1 MIQLKEQERVIATV
15 RRYGLTYFWHGCLV
29 VLLIGGAFFFMFWL
43 FAHNWWGQTLFGL
56 DLGVGLLLL
65 IRVIFLWQKNQL
77 IVSTHRVVDIDQ
89 QGFFEK
95 IISEVPYDQIEDV
108 SGRIKGVLGTIFRYG
123 EINIQTGA
131 GKVQICL
138 QKIKQPV
145 ALQQQINELR
155 ERYVSRYSS
164 RFSGDVAEMVVDKVY
179 ELEEKDLRRV
189 AEVVSKQLQKLN
201 NKQIEIN

>member
-1 MIQLKEQERVIATV
+1 MIQLKEQERVVATV

-29 VLLIGGAFFFMFWL
+29 AGLVGSSFFFMFWL

-56 DLGVGLLLL
+56 DLGIGFLLLL
-65 IRVIFLWQKNQL
+65 RTIFLWQKNQL
-77 IVSTHRVVDIDQ
+77 LITTHRVIDIDQ
-89 QGFFEK
+89 RGFFDKTVSE
-95 IISEVPYDQIEDV
+95 ISYDQIEDV
-108 SGRIKGVLGTIFRYG
+108 FGKIKGVFGTIFRYG

-164 RFSGDVAEMVVDKVY
+164 RFSGDVAEIIIDKIY
-179 ELEEKDLRRV
+179 ELDEKDLRRV
-189 AEVVSKQLQKLN
+189 AEVASKRLQSITK
-201 NKQIEIN
+201 K

>member
-1 MIQLKEQERVIATV
+1 MQLKEQERIITTV

-29 VLLIGGAFFFMFWL
+29 AVLIGSAFFFMFWL
-43 FAHNWWGQTLFGL
+43 FAHDWWGQTLFGL
-56 DLGVGLLLL
+56 DLGVGFLLLL
-65 IRVIFLWQKNQL
+65 RTMFLWQKNQL
-77 IVSTHRVVDIDQ
+77 LVTTHRVIDVDQ
-89 QGFFEK
+89 RGFFDK
-95 IISEVPYDQIEDV
+95 TVSEIPYDQIEDV
-108 SGRIKGVLGTIFRYG
+108 FGKIKGVFGTIFRYG

-164 RFSGDVAEMVVDKVY
+164 RFSGDVAEMVIDKVY
-179 ELEEKDLRRV
+179 ELEEKDLKRV
-189 AEVVSKQLQKLN
+189 AEVVGKRLQSITKR
-201 NKQIEIN
+201 

>member
-1 MIQLKEQERVIATV
+1 MMQLKEQERIITTV

-29 VLLIGGAFFFMFWL
+29 AALIGSSFFFMFWL
-43 FAHNWWGQTLFGL
+43 FAHDWWGQTLFGL
-56 DLGVGLLLL
+56 DLGVGFLLLL
-65 IRVIFLWQKNQL
+65 RTMFLWQKNQL
-77 IVSTHRVVDIDQ
+77 LVTTHRVIDVDQ
-89 QGFFEK
+89 RGFFDK
-95 IISEVPYDQIEDV
+95 TVSEIPYDQIEDV
-108 SGRIKGVLGTIFRYG
+108 FGKIKGVFGTIFRYG

-164 RFSGDVAEMVVDKVY
+164 RFSGDVAEMVIDKVY
-179 ELEEKDLRRV
+179 ELEEKDLKRV
-189 AEVVSKQLQKLN
+189 AEVVGKRLQSITKR
-201 NKQIEIN
+201 